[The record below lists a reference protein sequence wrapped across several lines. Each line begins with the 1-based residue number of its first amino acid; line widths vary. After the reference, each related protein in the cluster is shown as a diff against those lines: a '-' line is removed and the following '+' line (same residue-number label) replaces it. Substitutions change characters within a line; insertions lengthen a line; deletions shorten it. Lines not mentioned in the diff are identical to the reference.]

1 MLLLRLA
8 ISVSGGLLLLILFVG
23 MTWMLSHNF
32 PGEGPDTPAAR
43 RMALAYSWVFQ
54 LVNPLNIGQFN
65 RTALTLAF
73 PVLAYSSV
81 VYLVLSF
88 FGVPRRR
95 NNSTLL

>member
-1 MLLLRLA
+1 
-8 ISVSGGLLLLILFVG
+8 
-23 MTWMLSHNF
+23 MLSLNF
-32 PGEGPDTPAAR
+32 PAEGADTRAAR
-43 RMALAYSWVFQ
+43 RMAIAYSWVFQ
-54 LVNPLNIGQFN
+54 LVHPLNLGQFN
-65 RTALTLAF
+65 RTALILAC